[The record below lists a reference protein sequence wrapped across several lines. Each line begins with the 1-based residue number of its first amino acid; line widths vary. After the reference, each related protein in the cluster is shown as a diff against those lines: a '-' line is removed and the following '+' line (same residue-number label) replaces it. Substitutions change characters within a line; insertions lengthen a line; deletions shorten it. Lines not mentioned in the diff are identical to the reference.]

1 MIRTLLKRSLPV
13 IILFTVM
20 VGGAA
25 QAQVTEARVRVDG
38 LSCPFCAYGLEKK
51 MKGISG
57 VGKVEINVKEGM
69 ATLTAGSGA
78 SVDIEVLEEAVSKA
92 GFTPREIRVTARGIA
107 KTEGDTP
114 ALVVAGTDI
123 VLMFESDERFG
134 ELRQTAPGPTTEV
147 RVTGA
152 LRKVPSEGHAG
163 HPYSIAIERFE
174 VLQ

>member
-1 MIRTLLKRSLPV
+1 MIRTLLRRSLSV
-13 IILFTVM
+13 IILLTAM

-57 VGKVEINVKEGM
+57 VGKVAINVKEGT

-78 SVDIEVLEEAVSKA
+78 SVDIEVIEEAVSKA
-92 GFTPREIRVTARGIA
+92 GFTPREIRVTARGVV

-114 ALVVAGTDI
+114 VFAVAGTDI
-123 VLMFESDERFG
+123 LLIFESDERFR
-134 ELRQTAPGPTTEV
+134 ELRRQAPGPATEV

-152 LRKVPSEGHAG
+152 LRKASSEEHAG
-163 HPYSIAIERFE
+163 HPYSIAIEKFE
-174 VLQ
+174 ILQ